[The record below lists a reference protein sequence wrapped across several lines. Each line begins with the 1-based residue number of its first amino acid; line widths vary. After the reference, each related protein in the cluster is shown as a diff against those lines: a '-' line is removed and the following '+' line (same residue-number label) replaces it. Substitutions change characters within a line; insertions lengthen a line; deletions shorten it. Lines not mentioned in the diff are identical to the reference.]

1 MEHGAKTYPKQMC
14 FYMCNPC
21 KSAWPTCPFM
31 RFWNYFLLYSVG
43 SFLVGGFMIQTHFK
57 NISQIGSS
65 PQIGVNI

>member
-14 FYMCNPC
+14 FYISVTHANP
-21 KSAWPTCPFM
+21 AWPKCP
-31 RFWNYFLLYSVG
+31 SH
-43 SFLVGGFMIQTHFK
+43 GGFGKHFFALLCGFFSSWWFQTHFK